1 MTSLSYAIL
10 VKLLQKKKKKG
21 MFYVVIFYRTELI
34 WQGQ

>member
-10 VKLLQKKKKKG
+10 VKLLQKKKKG